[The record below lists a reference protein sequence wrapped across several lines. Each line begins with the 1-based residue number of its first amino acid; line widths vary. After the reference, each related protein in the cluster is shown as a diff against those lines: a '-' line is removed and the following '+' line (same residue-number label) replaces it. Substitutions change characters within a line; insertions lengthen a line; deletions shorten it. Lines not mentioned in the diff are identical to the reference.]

1 MGRGVVAGVEYG
13 SGVSGVGRG
22 VVAGVVDGSGGSG
35 MGQGVTMM
43 LLMIF

>member
-35 MGQGVTMM
+35 MTIMLMM
-43 LLMIF
+43 SSK

>member
-1 MGRGVVAGVEYG
+1 MD
-13 SGVSGVGRG
+13 SGVWRG

-35 MGQGVTMM
+35 MGQGVVVGVEGGSGGSGMTMM